1 MHLAFIIA
9 VCAVLVIFAVMYLLL
24 CIESL
29 FRRWLTL
36 FGVMIWICFLTIGY
50 IPLLEREKDFLAWE
64 QVCISW

>member
-50 IPLLEREKDFLAWE
+50 IPLLERENDFLAWE